1 MAVTKVLYYV
11 SQLPVRLTLPSP
23 ALQVVLIIASE
34 PTKQLNRLQ
43 HLCHRQLIMYIG
55 VRTSQYTKNDS
66 LLLQYMWVSTISTA
80 QLSGCR

>member
-1 MAVTKVLYYV
+1 MAVTKVLLCKSIADY
-11 SQLPVRLTLPSP
+11 RLTVPSP
-23 ALQVVLIIASE
+23 ALQVVLITASE

-55 VRTSQYTKNDS
+55 VRTSQYTKNDL
-66 LLLQYMWVSTISTA
+66 LLLQYNYMSTISTA